1 METITIAQELLD
13 TGRQLRK
20 GAQEIF
26 NSAKAKAETERDY
39 RVALA
44 REIMTLKENKLP
56 VSVINDVARGNTADL
71 KYKRDLADAKYTA
84 SREALNSL
92 QAQASALQTV
102 IKFYKDLEGNQ

>member
-1 METITIAQELLD
+1 MEPITIANELHD
-13 TGRQLRK
+13 TGKQLRK

-26 NSAKAKAETERDY
+26 AAAREKAESEKNY

-44 REIMTLKENKLP
+44 REIMTLKEKGLP

-71 KYKRDLADAKYTA
+71 KFARDLADAKYTA

-92 QAQASALQTV
+92 QAQASSLQT
-102 IKFYKDLEGNQ
+102 IIRFYKDLGDE